1 MTGKLIIEEYPYMTE
16 ADKRVFEYV
25 LDIALAATS
34 NNKLSVEDRIT
45 TADLSKAIQYLEH
58 CADTGELQSIV
69 DEAVDILD
77 SDVLEFYS
85 FAPIFLADVQNMLQ
99 EQAQTSNVDLMDAL
113 KSVYSDFASSKS
125 VPNFITYLEY
135 IVEREQER

>member
-16 ADKRVFEYV
+16 GDKRVFEYV
-25 LDIALAATS
+25 LDIALYGTS
-34 NNKLSVEDRIT
+34 YNKLSVEDRIT
-45 TADLSKAIQYLEH
+45 TADLSKAIQFLEH
-58 CADTGELQSIV
+58 YAETGELQSIV

-77 SDVLEFYS
+77 SVVLEFYS

>member
-58 CADTGELQSIV
+58 CAETGELQSIV

-77 SDVLEFYS
+77 NGVLEFYS

>member
-1 MTGKLIIEEYPYMTE
+1 
-16 ADKRVFEYV
+16 
-25 LDIALAATS
+25 
-34 NNKLSVEDRIT
+34 
-45 TADLSKAIQYLEH
+45 
-58 CADTGELQSIV
+58 
-69 DEAVDILD
+69 LD

-125 VPNFITYLEY
+125 VSNFITYLEY

>member
-1 MTGKLIIEEYPYMTE
+1 
-16 ADKRVFEYV
+16 
-25 LDIALAATS
+25 
-34 NNKLSVEDRIT
+34 
-45 TADLSKAIQYLEH
+45 
-58 CADTGELQSIV
+58 
-69 DEAVDILD
+69 LD
-77 SDVLEFYS
+77 SGLLEFYS

-99 EQAQTSNVDLMDAL
+99 EQAQTSNVDLIDAL